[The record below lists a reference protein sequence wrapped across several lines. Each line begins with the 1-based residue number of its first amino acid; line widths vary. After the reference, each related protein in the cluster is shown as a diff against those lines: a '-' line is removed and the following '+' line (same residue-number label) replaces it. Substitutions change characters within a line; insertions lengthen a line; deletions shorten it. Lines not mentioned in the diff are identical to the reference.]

1 MSSSSP
7 SGATGLVEELLD
19 ALARWVPALLPDP
32 ARAGAI
38 VQACR
43 AAGAQLDP
51 AVEPSDA
58 VALIERA
65 AQVHSRHLLLFVDPS
80 GSRTPDTEDRGWP
93 PPDLRAVRRRAG
105 GVRSVDRADNGIATI
120 RVDSLEPFDVAEPYL
135 EAAVALAARA
145 TGVILDLRA
154 NGGGDPAT
162 VAYLAGFVLGPQ
174 PRTLSEVHHRDG
186 VTSWSTAGPAGG
198 CLAGDVPVAV
208 LTSDATFSSA
218 EALAYHLQVRGRVSV
233 VGAATPGA
241 ADHVTPFTLTPHVH
255 AQLPV
260 ASVVDTETG
269 ASWEGVGVRP
279 DLACPAAD
287 APSRASE
294 WIRHRLA
301 AG

>member
-7 SGATGLVEELLD
+7 SGTTGLVEELLD

-51 AVEPSDA
+51 AVELSDA

-186 VTSWSTAGPAGG
+186 ITRQWR
-198 CLAGDVPVAV
+198 AGDEHQRRLRIPAV
-208 LTSDATFSSA
+208 L
-218 EALAYHLQVRGRVSV
+218 EARGAGRQDVLDVHDQRGDRGRRPLRSL
-233 VGAATPGA
+233 GGK
-241 ADHVTPFTLTPHVH
+241 ADHVDL
-255 AQLPV
+255 QLPAV
-260 ASVVDTETG
+260 
-269 ASWEGVGVRP
+269 
-279 DLACPAAD
+279 
-287 APSRASE
+287 
-294 WIRHRLA
+294 HRRQQRNLYA
-301 AG
+301 RQSGGR